1 MPEDVDQA
9 YSAVSGTSTIGQLEY
24 LSIMT
29 RWLWPWWWKKSAQIH
44 WNGYSVGVGGVGGRF
59 ACEGAIL
66 LQSVQFAL
74 VAWISFIIP
83 GQKIAAS
90 ALEIMAEVTWWDA
103 CRADRH
109 D

>member
-1 MPEDVDQA
+1 MA
-9 YSAVSGTSTIGQLEY
+9 
-24 LSIMT
+24 
-29 RWLWPWWWKKSAQIH
+29 RWWKKSMQIH
-44 WNGYSVGVGGVGGRF
+44 WNGHSVGVGGVGGRV

-74 VAWISFIIP
+74 GASISFVIH

-90 ALEIMAEVTWWDA
+90 SLEVMGEVPWLAA
-103 CRADRH
+103 CRADWH